1 MNELKTLEDRLKLA
15 TDRISAALS
24 NRDSRNNG
32 LGEAQE
38 ANAALRAQLI
48 ELRREREGDLVEI
61 SKLIEEIRPL
71 MEGNS
76 NA

>member
-15 TDRISAALS
+15 TDRISVALS
-24 NRDSRNNG
+24 KRDSRNNG
-32 LGEAQE
+32 LSEAQE
-38 ANAALRAQLI
+38 TNAALRAQLDG
-48 ELRREREGDLVEI
+48 LRREREGDLVEI
-61 SKLIEEIRPL
+61 SKLIEQIRPL